1 MHGSAESAPFQQRCS
16 FSKACVCH
24 RVLLCRNCMESIV
37 DKTYKCLKR
46 DTKVRWIGFESVK
59 VKDYPRR
66 F

>member
-1 MHGSAESAPFQQRCS
+1 MAVRKVLL
-16 FSKACVCH
+16 FSSDALFLRHVFVITC
-24 RVLLCRNCMESIV
+24 VLLCRNCMESIV